1 MPKIVKIKNHFI
13 SENPT
18 KQYMTIKRQKPPINN
33 NSTENSD
40 NSSLN
45 LSEPNDAIAFHK
57 NLMKSVIYATS
68 TSTRVTHDTEI
79 CYRGR
84 CIRTDKKS

>member
-1 MPKIVKIKNHFI
+1 
-13 SENPT
+13 
-18 KQYMTIKRQKPPINN
+18 MTIQRQKPPS
-33 NSTENSD
+33 NSENDDSAYERKPSD
-40 NSSLN
+40 
-45 LSEPNDAIAFHK
+45 AFAFHK